1 MSNNDYFEAIYKNNI
16 NIFISQIFKDK
27 EVIYSSLSYADVYSE
42 ILFDILCVMADRMV
56 SDWIEYDEA
65 KDLISSKLKNRI
77 DAEMLEDMH
86 NDLYGK

>member
-16 NIFISQIFKDK
+16 NIFISHIFKDK
-27 EVIYSSLSYADVYSE
+27 EVMSVGYDADLYSE

-86 NDLYGK
+86 NDLYEK

>member
-1 MSNNDYFEAIYKNNI
+1 MDAEDYFEYIYKNNI
-16 NIFISQIFKDK
+16 NVFISQIFKDK
-27 EVIYSSLSYADVYSE
+27 EVMSKGYDAELYSE

-56 SDWIEYDEA
+56 SNWIEYDEA

-86 NDLYGK
+86 NDLYEK